1 MLTEL
6 EAGRNDKFLMISA
19 TQSSPGLCTFRSHTT
34 KSARTRAA
42 HGAELTWASG
52 TGSLA
57 LMAVAAEPTVADLVR
72 ARAGDGNVALTFE
85 GQTWTWAEVVG
96 EMEMRADRLRRVVTT
111 DPPHVG
117 VLLENTPEFA
127 FLLGAAA
134 LSGHVIVGLNL
145 TRRGE
150 ELARDIRH
158 ADCAVV
164 LTEPAHAELLE
175 GLDLGV
181 ARVRFVDDLSEL
193 NELNTPAVEPRGPT
207 ADDLL
212 LLLFTSGS
220 SGAPKAVRVTQGRVA
235 RAAGAAMGF
244 TPDDV
249 LYCAMPLFHGNAL
262 MSSVFP
268 ALGAGAGIALKR
280 KFSASEFLPDVR
292 EHECTFFSTVGRAL
306 SYILAT
312 PEQPDDA
319 DNPLRVVLAPESS
332 STDQRRFR
340 KRFATIVVAG
350 YGSSENAIIMIPKAG
365 IPRDALGVPLEG
377 QDIAIIDPES
387 QVECPPAR
395 FDADGKLL
403 NADVAIGEI
412 VGRNVVGGFEGYYNN
427 PDATRER
434 VRDGWYWSGDLGY
447 RTDDGVFFFAG
458 RTADWLRVD
467 GENFAAAPVERI
479 IERFMGVAGAA
490 VYGVPDERTIDD
502 QVMVALELV
511 AGVGFDPDAFDAF
524 LDSQRDL
531 STKWRPRYVR
541 LVTALP
547 VGATTKI
554 DKKPLRRNRWDV
566 IDPIHWRRERRGPLT
581 VMTDDDRAELR
592 SRFAEHGRDVALAGG
607 SA

>member
-1 MLTEL
+1 
-6 EAGRNDKFLMISA
+6 
-19 TQSSPGLCTFRSHTT
+19 
-34 KSARTRAA
+34 
-42 HGAELTWASG
+42 
-52 TGSLA
+52 
-57 LMAVAAEPTVADLVR
+57 
-72 ARAGDGNVALTFE
+72 
-85 GQTWTWAEVVG
+85 AEVVR
-96 EMEMRADRLRRVVTT
+96 EMEVRADRLRCLVTA

-117 VLLENTPEFA
+117 VLLENTPEFV
-127 FLLGAAA
+127 FLLGGAAV
-134 LSGHVIVGLNL
+134 SGHVVVGLNL

-150 ELARDIRH
+150 ELARDVRH
-158 ADCAVV
+158 TDCAVV
-164 LTEPAHAELLE
+164 LTDPAHAELLE
-175 GLDLGV
+175 GLDLGS
-181 ARVRFVDDLSEL
+181 AHVRNASDLDDNDDLASAASAAAERR
-193 NELNTPAVEPRGPT
+193 PPT

-262 MSSVFP
+262 MSSIFP
-268 ALGAGAGIALKR
+268 ALGAGAGVVLKR
-280 KFSASEFLPDVR
+280 KFSASAFLSDVR
-292 EHECTFFSTVGRAL
+292 EHGCTFFSTVGRAL

-312 PEQPDDA
+312 PERADDA

-350 YGSSENAIIMIPKAG
+350 YGSSENAIVMTPKAG

-377 QDIAIIDPES
+377 QDIAIIDPET
-387 QVECPPAR
+387 QTECPHAC

-412 VGRNVVGGFEGYYNN
+412 VGRNVVGAFEGYYNN
-427 PDATRER
+427 PDATRAR

-447 RTDDGVFFFAG
+447 RTGDGVFFFAG

-467 GENFAAAPVERI
+467 GENFAAGPVERI
-479 IERFMGVAGAA
+479 IERFPGVAGAA
-490 VYGVPDERTIDD
+490 VYGVPDERTVDD
-502 QVMVALELV
+502 QVMVALELT
-511 AGVGFDPDAFDAF
+511 AEATFDPAAFDAF

-531 STKWRPRYVR
+531 GTKWRPRYVR

-547 VGATTKI
+547 VGATAKI
-554 DKKPLRRNRWDV
+554 DKKPLRRERWDV
-566 IDPIHWRRERRGPLT
+566 TDPIHWRRDRNGPLA

-592 SRFAEHGRDVALAGG
+592 SRFAEHGRGVALAGG
-607 SA
+607 NP